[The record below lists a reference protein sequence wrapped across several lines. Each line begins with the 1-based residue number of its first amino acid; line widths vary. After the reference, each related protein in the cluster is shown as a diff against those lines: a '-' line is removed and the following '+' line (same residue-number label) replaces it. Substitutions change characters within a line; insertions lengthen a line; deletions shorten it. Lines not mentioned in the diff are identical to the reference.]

1 MTIESKKAKARK
13 KALIKLLESILYQT
27 HYIGNSYHDVKMLRR
42 MRMEDKISPFNIEDE
57 IKTFCKKNGITI
69 NTLNERY
76 HYS

>member
-27 HYIGNSYHDVKMLRR
+27 HYIGGAYHNVDMLRR
-42 MRMEDKISPFNIEDE
+42 MRMEDK

-69 NTLNERY
+69 NPLN
-76 HYS
+76 S

>member
-27 HYIGNSYHDVKMLRR
+27 HHIGGAYHNVDMLRE
-42 MRMEDKISPFNIEDE
+42 MRIEDKISPFSIEDE

-69 NTLNERY
+69 NPLN
-76 HYS
+76 S